1 MVDTTFTDELASK
14 APVPGGGGASAYAGA
29 LAAALGSMVA
39 NLTIGKKKFL
49 DRDAE
54 LREALAALDACRA
67 DLLAAIDADAAAFA
81 TLAAS
86 WKLPKETDEQ
96 LAARHEAEQTALD
109 AACAV
114 PLDIM
119 RLCVRVIEL
128 DAYLMR
134 NSVRLAL
141 SDVGASAV
149 LAKAALT
156 SAALN
161 VAINTALM
169 DDEAKARGLEEDA
182 DAMVEKAGAAADA
195 VHAFVRTEIRR
206 GA

>member
-96 LAARHEAEQTALD
+96 LAARHEAEQAALD

-161 VAINTALM
+161 VTINTALM

-195 VHAFVRTEIRR
+195 VHAFVCAEIRR

>member
-96 LAARHEAEQTALD
+96 LAARHEAEQAALD

-161 VAINTALM
+161 VTINTALM

-182 DAMVEKAGAAADA
+182 DAMVDKAGAAADA
-195 VHAFVRTEIRR
+195 VHAFVPAEIRR

>member
-96 LAARHEAEQTALD
+96 LATRHGAEQAALD

-161 VAINTALM
+161 VTINTALM
-169 DDEAKARGLEEDA
+169 DDEAQARGLEEDA

-195 VHAFVRTEIRR
+195 VHAFVRAEIRR